1 MASNDDRRNSYRL
14 LAHYSAIIFIL
25 PSAVVGG
32 YLVGRWIDSKLES
45 FPWATVTLV
54 LLGTAGGF
62 IEVFR
67 VLNRKP

>member
-1 MASNDDRRNSYRL
+1 M
-14 LAHYSAIIFIL
+14 LAHYSTVIFIL
-25 PSAVVGG
+25 PSAVIGG
-32 YLVGRWIDSKLES
+32 YLIGRWIDSKLAS
-45 FPWATVTLV
+45 FPWATVVLV

>member
-1 MASNDDRRNSYRL
+1 MANGDRQKSYRM
-14 LAHYSAIIFIL
+14 LAQYSTVIFIL
-25 PSAVVGG
+25 PSAVIGG
-32 YLVGRWIDSKLES
+32 FLFGRWIDNKLDS
-45 FPWATVTLV
+45 SPWVTVTLV

>member
-1 MASNDDRRNSYRL
+1 VAPNPERQKNYRL
-14 LAHYSAIIFIL
+14 LAQYSTIIFIL
-25 PSAVVGG
+25 PSAVIGG
-32 YLVGRWIDSKLES
+32 YLIGRWIDSKLDS

-62 IEVFR
+62 TEVFR